1 MKICLIYFIILCSV
15 CSFSQENNFSFSLIK
30 TELIDADEF
39 VGYDSFGYAYYT
51 KGSVFNKQNER
62 ELFQYKNVALGKI
75 KRVDILNP
83 LKIVLFYENFNTVVL
98 LDNQLNETQK
108 INFSENQTPIVASAI
123 GLSAQNKLWVFNN
136 LNQQLGLFDLTKNSF
151 STLAT
156 PFSKTIKF
164 YHSDYNYFYWVDSS
178 NEAYYCDL
186 FGRITSLGTIPNA
199 DAVHFVSDY
208 QFMYA
213 LDNQLY
219 WVDFKKNLYLPIT
232 LNEKTFKS
240 FSYKEQILTIFT
252 EREIRTFKIQLP

>member
-1 MKICLIYFIILCSV
+1 MKICLIYFILLCSV
-15 CSFSQENNFSFSLIK
+15 YSFSQENNFSFSLLK

-39 VGYDSFGYAYYT
+39 IGYDPFGYAYYL
-51 KGSVFNKQNER
+51 KGNVFNKQDKQ

-75 KRVDILNP
+75 KRIDILNP
-83 LKIVLFYENFNTVVL
+83 LKIVLFYENFNTIIL

-108 INFSENQTPIVASAI
+108 INFSENQTPIVASGI
-123 GLSAQNKLWVFNN
+123 GLAAQNKLWVFNN

-151 STLAT
+151 SPLAT

-164 YHSDYNYFYWVDSS
+164 YHSDYNYFHWVDSS

-199 DAVHFVSDY
+199 DAVYFISDY
-208 QFMYA
+208 QFMYSIA
-213 LDNQLY
+213 NQLY
-219 WVDFKKNLYLPIT
+219 WVDFKKNINLPLT

-240 FSYKEQILTIFT
+240 FTYKEQILTIFT